1 MVTEHETGPG
11 GPQQERSGGDR
22 AGVACPCCG
31 AVALQPR
38 FRLPEYTVSVCGG
51 CGVHVNET
59 FYTDSAF
66 RAGLFGSDYYDTNV
80 AFDQRADRWQQDPS
94 LPFYTRYLE
103 PIEREIG
110 TGRVLDVGCAF
121 GNFLKLA
128 QSRGWT
134 PCGVE
139 LSPYSS
145 EVARRSGGFPVH
157 TGPIGGCPYAAG
169 SLDLV
174 TFWDVIEHVVSPAA
188 DLRRAREL
196 LRPGGRL
203 VLATD
208 NAGGLIA
215 QLGGWLYGLTGGR
228 WSYPVRK
235 FFIKYNS
242 VFFTEA
248 QLCGLLER
256 TGFRPLR
263 VEPVDYPLAKL
274 NVGTMERWLV
284 AGLYAAGWLLRRRS
298 QFVVVAE
305 AVETDAQGQPVGRVG

>member
-1 MVTEHETGPG
+1 MTNEQRTGPAGARGDQVGTEH
-11 GPQQERSGGDR
+11 
-22 AGVACPCCG
+22 AGVACSCCG
-31 AVALQPR
+31 AVALRPR
-38 FRLPEYTVSVCGG
+38 FRLPGYTVSICGG

-59 FYTDSAF
+59 FYSDAAF
-66 RAGLFGSDYYDTNV
+66 RAGLFGADYYDSNV
-80 AFDQRADRWQQDPS
+80 AFDTRADLWRDDPS

-110 TGRVLDVGCAF
+110 RGRVLDVGCAF

-128 QSRGWT
+128 QSRGWS

-145 EVARRSGGFPVH
+145 EVARRTGGFPVH
-157 TGPIGGCPYAAG
+157 TGPIGGCSYEPG

-188 DLRRAREL
+188 DLRKAREL

-203 VLATD
+203 VVATD

-215 QLGGWLYGLTGGR
+215 QLGAGLYDLTGGR
-228 WSYPVRK
+228 WNYPVRK

-242 VFFTEA
+242 VFFTA
-248 QLCGLLER
+248 DQLRHLLEQ
-256 TGFRPLR
+256 TGFRLLR
-263 VEPVDYPLAKL
+263 SEPVDYPLGKL
-274 NVGTMERWLV
+274 NVSTAERVLV
-284 AGLYAAGWLLRRRS
+284 AGLYAAGWMLGRQS
-298 QFVVVAE
+298 QFVMVAE
-305 AVETDAQGQPVGRVG
+305 AVE

>member
-1 MVTEHETGPG
+1 MVSGRETQGTRGEQP
-11 GPQQERSGGDR
+11 
-22 AGVACPCCG
+22 GVACPCCG

-38 FRLPEYTVSVCGG
+38 FRMPEYTVSVCGG

-59 FYTDSAF
+59 FYSDPGF

-80 AFDQRADRWQQDPS
+80 AFDQRADRWRDDPS
-94 LPFYTRYLE
+94 LPFYTRYLA
-103 PIEREIG
+103 PIEQQIG
-110 TGRVLDVGCAF
+110 RGRVLDVGCAF
-121 GNFLKLA
+121 GNFLRLA
-128 QSRGWT
+128 QDRGWT

-145 EVARRSGGFPVH
+145 AVARQAGGFPVH
-157 TGPIGGCPYAAG
+157 TGQIGGCPYEPG

-196 LRPGGRL
+196 LRTGGRL

-215 QLGGWLYGLTGGR
+215 GLGSWLYGLTGGH

-248 QLCGLLER
+248 QLRALLER
-256 TGFRPLR
+256 TGFRPLL

-274 NVGTMERWLV
+274 NVSPLERCLV
-284 AGLYAAGWLLRRRS
+284 AGLYAAGWLVGRRS
-298 QFVVVAE
+298 QFVIVAE
-305 AVETDAQGQPVGRVG
+305 AVDVGGPQASAAVSELGG

>member
-1 MVTEHETGPG
+1 MDSVQEVAAGGQPG
-11 GPQQERSGGDR
+11 NQPGITRG
-22 AGVACPCCG
+22 GVACPCCG
-31 AVALQPR
+31 AVALRPR
-38 FRLPEYTVSVCGG
+38 FRLVEYTVSVCGG

-59 FYTDSAF
+59 FYSDTAF
-66 RAGLFGSDYYDTNV
+66 RSGLFGAEYYDTNV

-94 LPFYTRYLE
+94 LPFYTRYLA

-128 QSRGWT
+128 QSRGWS

-157 TGPIGGCPYAAG
+157 TGPIGGCTYEAG
-169 SLDLV
+169 SRDLV
-174 TFWDVIEHVVSPAA
+174 TFWDVIEHVVSPAD

-203 VLATD
+203 ILATD

-215 QLGGWLYGLTGGR
+215 QLGGWLYGATGGR
-228 WSYPVRK
+228 WRYPVRK

-242 VFFTEA
+242 VYFTA
-248 QLCGLLER
+248 PQLCELLER

-274 NVGTMERWLV
+274 NVGTLERWLV
-284 AGLYAAGWLLRRRS
+284 AGLYAAGWLVGRRS

-305 AVETDAQGQPVGRVG
+305 AVEGNSPHTPMSPMV